1 MTTKADFLE
10 IVRKIYGNDIEINC
24 PYDVDKEIDENNYL
38 ERYKKQI
45 TDNVYLMFQINA
57 KRIDDPYAL
66 SFEIDSFDKE
76 YNKKI
81 IINPQKLLN
90 TLSDKTDKLNC
101 VINFAQDTILKA
113 IKG

>member
-10 IVRKIYGNDIEINC
+10 IIRKIYGNDIEINC
-24 PYDVDKEIDENNYL
+24 PYDMDKEIDENYYL
-38 ERYKKQI
+38 ESYKKQI
-45 TDNVYLMFQINA
+45 TDNVYLVFQINA
-57 KRIDDPYAL
+57 KRINDPYAL
-66 SFEIDSFDKE
+66 RFEIDSFDEE
-76 YNKKI
+76 YNKNVI
-81 IINPQKLLN
+81 MDPQKLLN

>member
-1 MTTKADFLE
+1 MITKADFLE
-10 IVRKIYGNDIEINC
+10 KIRKIYGNDIEINC
-24 PYDVDKEIDENNYL
+24 PYDMDNEIDKKSYL

-45 TDNVYLMFQINA
+45 TDNIKLVFQINA
-57 KRIDDPYAL
+57 NRIDEPYAL
-66 SFEIDSFDKE
+66 YFEIDSYDKE
-76 YNKKI
+76 YNKNI
-81 IINPQKLLN
+81 IMDPQKLLN